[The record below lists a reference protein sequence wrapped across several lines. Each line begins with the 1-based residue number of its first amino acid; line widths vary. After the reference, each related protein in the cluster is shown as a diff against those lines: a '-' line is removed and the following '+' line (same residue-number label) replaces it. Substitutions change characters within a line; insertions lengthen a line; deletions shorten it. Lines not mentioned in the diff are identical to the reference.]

1 MNDLRTMV
9 HFPIGD
15 RLFNYRA
22 AAIIIRDGHVLTC
35 QEDDDEYIM
44 LPDGRVELGEA
55 SDAAL
60 ARELAEEVQ
69 APAAIGRLV
78 YTVENFFGHNGKVV
92 HELGAYYAVEL
103 SDFPF
108 GSGGV
113 VREIEEDG
121 HQLRF
126 EWLPVTGD
134 ALQARGLNPPW
145 MRDRLMRLP
154 LTTEHLIITE
164 PSLLGRQESYA

>member
-1 MNDLRTMV
+1 
-9 HFPIGD
+9 
-15 RLFNYRA
+15 
-22 AAIIIRDGHVLTC
+22 
-35 QEDDDEYIM
+35 
-44 LPDGRVELGEA
+44 
-55 SDAAL
+55 
-60 ARELAEEVQ
+60 
-69 APAAIGRLV
+69 
-78 YTVENFFGHNGKVV
+78 VV

-113 VREIEEDG
+113 VCEIEEDG